1 MYSLLICF
9 FPLKPNQEDQDHFF
23 GRIAENFVVLFLPV
37 PIEAKDTFFQVNEH
51 LRSIFNDI
59 YRDTIFGLIKLLI
72 CHINKF
78 TCNQFGSIWY
88 KIELEI
94 HACK

>member
-1 MYSLLICF
+1 MYSLLICFF

-23 GRIAENFVVLFLPV
+23 DRIAENFVVLFLLV

-59 YRDTIFGLIKLLI
+59 YREILYL
-72 CHINKF
+72 
-78 TCNQFGSIWY
+78 GS
-88 KIELEI
+88 
-94 HACK
+94 